1 MKLKDVTLI
10 NESQIQYKQY
20 KNLFSTLMKESK
32 RFFFTNIFQNNL
44 NDLKSTWRGIKNL
57 ISLKNY
63 LM

>member
-57 ISLKNY
+57 ISLKNC